1 MTDPEPALVEAL
13 RRGDL
18 AELSALVEAGA
29 DIRYTREGGYDALI
43 DSVHGELTR
52 EPRLLDLLRS
62 LISLGVELDGVT
74 DYQESALRVLSRI
87 GRFDAVRLLL
97 DAGANR
103 ALLAWTPL
111 MEAVA
116 IGSLGEVQ
124 ALIRD
129 GAALEDTDWWSRTAW
144 LVALLVGDLEKA
156 QLLRACGA
164 NLHARGRCGRPALFY
179 AIEGEHPDVLR
190 WLLELGQDVEGSDEF
205 EVTALMTAVE
215 LDADE
220 CVQVLLAAGADPDR
234 MSESGSVLSR
244 AGSQGIAKR
253 LLDAGA
259 DPAELSSQGRRAL
272 VGLAPEPDAARLDV
286 AAADFRRAATRR
298 FGTANP
304 ERMREP
310 FWEAMVRSGVSA
322 YAARQAFEADAT
334 VSASAI
340 WCAQRFG
347 QSLTL
352 LPDGRIVQIGGE
364 HEDSY
369 DPDFCIY
376 NDVFVHAPDGSITIF
391 SYPESVFPPTDFHT
405 ATLIGDSI
413 YVIGSLGYAGRRDY
427 GHTPVHRLDTRSFR
441 IEAVHAAGATPGWLY
456 RHRAVQIGP
465 REIRVWGGKLVTL
478 DGTRE
483 HHEDNTASFVLDI
496 AALHWRSL
504 HQARTHTAE

>member
-52 EPRLLDLLRS
+52 DPRLLDLLRM
-62 LISLGVELDGVT
+62 LISFGVDLDGVT
-74 DYQESALRVLSRI
+74 AYQESALRVLSRI

-111 MEAVA
+111 IEAVA
-116 IGSLGEVQ
+116 IGPLTEVE
-124 ALIRD
+124 ACIRG
-129 GAALEDTDWWSRTAW
+129 GAALEETDWWSRTAW

-164 NLHARGRCGRPALFY
+164 NLHARGRCGRPPLFY
-179 AIEGEHPDVLR
+179 AIEGEHPEVLR
-190 WLLELGQDVEGSDEF
+190 WLLEIGQDVESSDEF
-205 EVTALMTAVE
+205 DVTALMTAVE
-215 LDADE
+215 LDAAE
-220 CVQVLLAAGADPDR
+220 SVQVLLAAGADPER
-234 MSESGSVLSR
+234 MSDSGSVLGR
-244 AGSQGIAKR
+244 AGSQVIAKR

-259 DPAELSSQGRRAL
+259 DPGELSTQGRRAL
-272 VGLAPEPDAARLDV
+272 VGLVPEPDAALLEV

-298 FGTANP
+298 FGASNP

-310 FWEAMVRSGVSA
+310 FWEAMVRSGVGA
-322 YAARQAFEADAT
+322 YAARQAFETSST
-334 VSASAI
+334 VTASAV

-347 QSLTL
+347 QSLTF
-352 LPDGRIVQIGGE
+352 LPDGRIVLIGGE
-364 HEDSY
+364 HEDHY

-376 NDVFVHAPDGSITIF
+376 NDVFVHSPDGSIAIF
-391 SYPESVFPPTDFHT
+391 GYPESVFPPTDFHT
-405 ATLIGDSI
+405 ATLVGDSI
-413 YVIGSLGYAGRRDY
+413 YVIGSVGYEGSRNY
-427 GHTPVHRLDTRSFR
+427 QQTPVHRLDTRSFR
-441 IEAVHAAGATPGWLY
+441 IEPVHAVGASPGWLY
-456 RHRAVQIGP
+456 GHRAVQIGP

-478 DGTRE
+478 DGAKE
-483 HHEDNTASFVLDI
+483 QHEDNTASFVLDTL
-496 AALHWRSL
+496 ALQWR
-504 HQARTHTAE
+504 RE